1 MNSSSLRTTFPT
13 TALMLLAVFVFQTR
27 SPQSSS
33 ATTSQTVARPLLLE
47 KDEGERRIWREP
59 PPGDFILK
67 VSPRNNGSQHLVM
80 GTEDMHPGDEF
91 PMHKHLGQDEILYI
105 VKGTV
110 HAHVGDQQRDVH
122 AGGTVFIP
130 ALTWVNVKNAG
141 TDTASVVFVFSA
153 PGFENYSRGHRG
165 DGLLHCANDHVRRA
179 LLLFRHQ
186 PRSSTNPAPQRHEAS
201 EERLDHPAVAGGV
214 SI

>member
-1 MNSSSLRTTFPT
+1 MTSSLRTAFAS
-13 TALMLLAVFVFQTR
+13 TAVMLLAVFVFQTR
-27 SPQSSS
+27 SAQSSS
-33 ATTSQTVARPLLLE
+33 ATTSQAVAKPLLLE

-105 VKGTV
+105 LKGTV
-110 HAHVGDQQRDVH
+110 HAHVGDQEGDVY

-153 PGFENYSRGHRG
+153 PGFENYMRCDSVLPNEKVIPLSPEQMKACEHEGH
-165 DGLLHCANDHVRRA
+165 VIYKEIEE
-179 LLLFRHQ
+179 
-186 PRSSTNPAPQRHEAS
+186 NPKK
-201 EERLDHPAVAGGV
+201 
-214 SI
+214 